1 MNNTALAQNINN
13 SKIVFEDGEIELKV
27 SIDDETVWL
36 NRHQLA
42 ELFDKDIKT
51 IGKHINNIFKDEE
64 LVKDM
69 VVAKFATTTQHGA
82 IEGKTQT
89 KLVEFYNL
97 DLIISVGYRVKSKRG
112 IKFRQWATKVL
123 REYIFNGYAINR
135 EKITQQ
141 RLLNLEQDLNY
152 IKSHIQT
159 NTLEITQDI
168 FYDGQIY
175 DAYIFVNN
183 LLKNAN
189 KEIILVDNYI
199 DDTVLTL
206 FSKYPNL
213 QFKIII
219 KSLSKQLKLDIEK
232 YNSQYNNL
240 ELKLESKYHD
250 RFLVIDNSEAYHI
263 GASLKDLGKKVFAF
277 NKIDINLIK
286 ELID

>member
-1 MNNTALAQNINN
+1 MNNTELAQNINN
-13 SKIVFEDGEIELKV
+13 SKIVFEDGEIKVKV
-27 SIDDETVWL
+27 SIDDDTVWL

-51 IGKHINNIFKDEE
+51 IGKHINNIFNDEE
-64 LVKDM
+64 LIKDM

-89 KLVEFYNL
+89 KLVEYYNL

-123 REYIFNGYAINR
+123 REYVFNGYAINR

-141 RLLNLEQDLNY
+141 RLLHLEQDVNY

-159 NTLEITQDI
+159 NTLEVKQGI

-199 DDTVLTL
+199 DDSVLTI

-213 QFKIII
+213 HFKIIT

-232 YNSQYNNL
+232 YNSQYANL
-240 ELKLESKYHD
+240 TIKLESKYHD

-277 NKIDINLIK
+277 NKIDIILLD
-286 ELID
+286 ELV